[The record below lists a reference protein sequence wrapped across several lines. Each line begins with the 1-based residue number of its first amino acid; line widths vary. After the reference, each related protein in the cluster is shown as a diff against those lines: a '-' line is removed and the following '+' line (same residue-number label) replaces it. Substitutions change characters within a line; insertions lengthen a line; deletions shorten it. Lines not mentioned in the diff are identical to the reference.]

1 MDASTVLRVS
11 VWLNY
16 KAASLPNDLAECQ
29 GRHNAVDMA
38 YIAAVTG
45 ALERGTTK
53 RASFRYLLALST
65 RFDTSEPRDHIYAIL
80 DLLRLSAPGSSESFD
95 LIAPDYSKS
104 TAQVFR
110 DATIFSLLELRSLHI
125 LRNVYHR
132 GDIALDV
139 GAYSSWVPQ
148 WYRTFDFRQDAYRL
162 PEVFDAALGTEV
174 SSPSLTT
181 ALPFITE
188 TLPLRGFRLASV
200 NRTTESMTSEVLKN
214 MESLNSIFQSI
225 DEIVADQKTVA
236 PQRTENALAR
246 TLVVGREPDGFV
258 QLRTSLQQG
267 KFISL
272 VDPDNKREDSQSTA
286 GCSRRYY
293 NSICHWSSNR
303 RFFGASNGYMGVAA
317 SPVRAGDLVAILYG
331 APWPVVL
338 RPLDDAFQF
347 VSQCY
352 VDGVM
357 HGEAVQEHRN
367 RRLVDETFT
376 LI

>member
-1 MDASTVLRVS
+1 LSDQLNSRRRLWAIQEIVLPTRSTFVCGPFEVDASTVLRVS

-16 KAASLPNDLAECQ
+16 KAASLPNDLVECQ
-29 GRHNAVDMA
+29 GWHNAVDIA
-38 YIAAVTG
+38 YVAARTG
-45 ALERGTTK
+45 ALGRGTTK

-65 RFDTSEPRDHIYAIL
+65 RFDTSESRDHIYAIL
-80 DLLRLSAPGSSESFD
+80 DLLRSSAPGSSESFD

-104 TAQVFR
+104 TAQGFR

-162 PEVFDAALGTEV
+162 PEIFDAALGTEV

-188 TLPLRGFRLASV
+188 TLPLRGLRLASV
-200 NRTTESMTSEVLKN
+200 NRTTESMTTDVLNN
-214 MESLNSIFQSI
+214 MEFLSSIFQCI

-236 PQRTENALAR
+236 PQSTKNALAR
-246 TLVVGREPDGFV
+246 TLVVGHEPDGFV

-267 KFISL
+267 NFIPL

-286 GCSRRYY
+286 GGGRRY
-293 NSICHWSSNR
+293 
-303 RFFGASNGYMGVAA
+303 
-317 SPVRAGDLVAILYG
+317 
-331 APWPVVL
+331 
-338 RPLDDAFQF
+338 
-347 VSQCY
+347 
-352 VDGVM
+352 
-357 HGEAVQEHRN
+357 
-367 RRLVDETFT
+367 
-376 LI
+376 